1 MQAYALHGVESQT
14 GEIVCSLAIIL
25 LQNGWQ
31 KGILI
36 PTVRIKSVAN
46 VNSRTLAK
54 MGKGEN
60 VSMEILGRIC
70 QALDCKIEDIVC
82 YIPDEQ

>member
-1 MQAYALHGVESQT
+1 
-14 GEIVCSLAIIL
+14 
-25 LQNGWQ
+25 
-31 KGILI
+31 
-36 PTVRIKSVAN
+36 
-46 VNSRTLAK
+46 
-54 MGKGEN
+54 MGKDEN